1 MNSDTTFRIT
11 YAILCVVM
19 IIAQLPALKSIN
31 KSIKE
36 CVLPEDHVYLK
47 TNLGCRRMVIAIIVI
62 EVIAFLVI
70 IFA

>member
-1 MNSDTTFRIT
+1 
-11 YAILCVVM
+11 M